1 MMPQDVPVDSSP
13 MSQARQESEQTDL
26 AAFDEIYCM
35 YKEAVFS
42 FAYYLTR
49 DRGEAEDL
57 YQETW
62 LRIARRGLSGINRD
76 SLKTWIFT
84 VVSNLY
90 KDSLRKKRI
99 RRLFLIRIGRLGETG
114 DFGTEIFGG
123 RPQETPGDSGLADLG
138 QDIAEALAR
147 LPERQRRVFV
157 LKEIAGFEQAEV
169 SQILGLPLGTV
180 KSLMHRAV
188 RRLRKSLADYSPKK
202 EGWRCNAKTLSV

>member
-1 MMPQDVPVDSSP
+1 MESLP
-13 MSQARQESEQTDL
+13 MSQARQDPEQTDL
-26 AAFDEIYCM
+26 ATFKEIYEM
-35 YKEAVFS
+35 YKAAVFS

-49 DRGEAEDL
+49 DRSEAEDL
-57 YQETW
+57 YQEAW

-76 SLKTWIFT
+76 GLKAWIFT
-84 VVSNLY
+84 VASNLY

-99 RRLFLIRIGRLGETG
+99 RRLFLARVGRSGEAG
-114 DFGTEIFGG
+114 DL
-123 RPQETPGDSGLADLG
+123 GLADMG

-188 RRLRKSLADYSPKK
+188 RHLRKSLADYSPKK
-202 EGWRCNAKTLSV
+202 EGWRCDVKTLSV